1 MWTKHIKGISSS
13 TPAWVRRGMVCCAL
27 NLGRPTLQK
36 QVNINGWK
44 WGSWTLMDIVTCL
57 NLCTPKQFLPQKKNM
72 WQPLQNH
79 AHQHIESSYELN
91 LEYCLLRFWSGTTS
105 TLTDPDKKAYLSH
118 YPRCSMYG
126 MLSYIYTIHVP
137 NVGTY
142 SIHGAHGYNQMKF
155 ILCLAQ
161 PKHHVG
167 KSMPWP

>member
-1 MWTKHIKGISSS
+1 MFELVYPQTISATK
-13 TPAWVRRGMVCCAL
+13 
-27 NLGRPTLQK
+27 
-36 QVNINGWK
+36 
-44 WGSWTLMDIVTCL
+44 
-57 NLCTPKQFLPQKKNM
+57 KKNM

-142 SIHGAHGYNQMKF
+142 SIHGAYGTLK
-155 ILCLAQ
+155 LARPMQ
-161 PKHHVG
+161 AG
-167 KSMPWP
+167 REFR